1 MRQILLA
8 PPLALAATLACADR
22 AAWPVTPDGVGPI
35 QFGMTPAEAASAAKV
50 ATPGFSDSSCDYWH
64 PEAAPAGLSFMV
76 ENGHVVRADLD
87 SATVPGP
94 RGLRVG
100 SPVSAVE
107 VVYGSALRT
116 EPHKYRWEEGWRY
129 LIVLAPDSSRGLI
142 FEVDSH
148 VVRQVRAGLWPEV
161 AYVERCS

>member
-1 MRQILLA
+1 
-8 PPLALAATLACADR
+8 
-22 AAWPVTPDGVGPI
+22 
-35 QFGMTPAEAASAAKV
+35 MTPAEAAAAANAPV
-50 ATPGFSDSSCDYWH
+50 PAFPDSSCDYWR
-64 PEAAPAGLSFMV
+64 PDSAPPGLSFMV

-87 SATVPGP
+87 SASVAGP

-107 VVYGSALRT
+107 VVYGSALRS
-116 EPHKYRWEEGWRY
+116 EPHKYRSEEGWRY
-129 LIVLAPDSSRGLI
+129 LIVLAADSSRGLI

-161 AYVERCS
+161 AYVEGCS